1 MKLESLYWLFR
12 EILSMFSYYLVVST
26 GYILLISICAM
37 LKAGK
42 LNSIASS
49 AILAN
54 LFKNYFKGAKCGDF
68 LLKCTKI
75 PLIVLYWK
83 SQQSTL
89 WVDFNV
95 ESVLQSRRK
104 KFKFLYIAT

>member
-1 MKLESLYWLFR
+1 
-12 EILSMFSYYLVVST
+12 
-26 GYILLISICAM
+26 M

-75 PLIVLYWK
+75 PLIVLY
-83 SQQSTL
+83 
-89 WVDFNV
+89 
-95 ESVLQSRRK
+95 
-104 KFKFLYIAT
+104 